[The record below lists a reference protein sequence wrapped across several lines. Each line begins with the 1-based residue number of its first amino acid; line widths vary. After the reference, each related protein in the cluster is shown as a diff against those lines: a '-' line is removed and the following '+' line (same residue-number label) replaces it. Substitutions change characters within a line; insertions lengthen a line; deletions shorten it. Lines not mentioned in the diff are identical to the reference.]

1 MSARPHQKLPPFAR
15 AIEPDDDLVMIY
27 CGEKAWNLA
36 KPGKVAIPGKP
47 YFDDTL
53 GLLDLCKFRD
63 DDFERVASL
72 VYPRRAAPEDYRW
85 PVKGKHVLILA
96 MGELRTVTD
105 PLVMELLHQGA
116 RCVSVRE
123 GDTLIHYDPSDRA

>member
-1 MSARPHQKLPPFAR
+1 MNQPQRKWPPYAKLIDA
-15 AIEPDDDLVMIY
+15 DSDLVMIY

-36 KPGKVAIPGKP
+36 KPGPVAVPGKP

-53 GLLDLCKFRD
+53 GLLSGCKFRD
-63 DDFERVASL
+63 DHFERVASI
-72 VYPRRAAPEDYRW
+72 VYPRRTDPENYRW
-85 PVKGKHVLILA
+85 PVKDKDVLVLA

-116 RCVSVRE
+116 RCVAVRE
-123 GDTLIHYDPSDRA
+123 GETLTYYDPSDRA